1 MTGGARRTSPGEKGV
16 IPFSNLQ
23 RRSYSVSSPSSSQR
37 KSNQFHRSDSKSPKK
52 SSLHFSDVRNSQYYS
67 HDNKQKR
74 SHSSNSFRQ
83 TRGNTDTTQFP
94 KPYIHYIPSTTS
106 IKNSK
111 KLKSNSNNGQH
122 NNSPAPPRASTPVK
136 LSSSELYI
144 SKTQNRL
151 MALVLDRIEKL
162 KQRITEV
169 SPAEVL
175 PLHIYLSLHLL

>member
-1 MTGGARRTSPGEKGV
+1 M

-37 KSNQFHRSDSKSPKK
+37 KSNHFHRSDSKGPTK
-52 SSLHFSDVRNSQYYS
+52 SNIHFSDVHNSQHFS
-67 HDNKQKR
+67 HDDKQKR
-74 SHSSNSFRQ
+74 SHSTNSYRQ
-83 TRGNTDTTQFP
+83 TRGNTDTSQFP
-94 KPYIHYIPSTTS
+94 EPYVHYIPSTTS
-106 IKNSK
+106 IKNNK
-111 KLKSNSNNGQH
+111 KIKSNSNNGQH

-136 LSSSELYI
+136 LLSSELNI

-175 PLHIYLSLHLL
+175 PLCIYSSLHLL